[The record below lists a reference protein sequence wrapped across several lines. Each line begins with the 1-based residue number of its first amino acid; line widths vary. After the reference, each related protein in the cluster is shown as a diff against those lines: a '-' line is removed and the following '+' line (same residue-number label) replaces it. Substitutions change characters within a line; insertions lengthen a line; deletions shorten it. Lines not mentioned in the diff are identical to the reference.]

1 MGIQLFDAHPL
12 GARHRADAFPCG
24 ALLTKPMDSML
35 QMRKPRHREAKK
47 KKKACLRIN
56 SSKWVSWDLIPS
68 EPVSGATEHTTPSV
82 KAC

>member
-12 GARHRADAFPCG
+12 WARHRADAFPCG

-47 KKKACLRIN
+47 KKKSLPEN
-56 SSKWVSWDLIPS
+56 KQLKVGELGLDP
-68 EPVSGATEHTTPSV
+68 
-82 KAC
+82 K